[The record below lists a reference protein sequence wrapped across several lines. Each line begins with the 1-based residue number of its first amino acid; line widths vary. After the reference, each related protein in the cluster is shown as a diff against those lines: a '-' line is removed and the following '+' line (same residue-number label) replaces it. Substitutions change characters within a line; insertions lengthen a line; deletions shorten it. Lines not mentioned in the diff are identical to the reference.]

1 MSNAVHALLSAP
13 PDGTLVSGGSG
24 LPSSVTSQGSTLV
37 STSILPIASIV
48 VEILALFV
56 GVAIVGLFI
65 IIVVANRAEPDATG
79 HRPQS
84 VYFFAVSFVTLVTTI
99 IGSIVVVFSVVEL
112 IGRHSSGIGN
122 AIARAVVIGGLIT
135 LMSGVLLR
143 THLKRGVALVGPDAS
158 SPSRRVAQ
166 SYVSAVAFLSIL
178 ILLVVSILTAYLL
191 FALGGPGVFGS
202 FGGRT
207 EALRDLVDAVYI
219 GVVAGTVL
227 LTHRNLVTPGLR
239 FFGGGDGSRGSRGA
253 RGRHASA
260 DATAPSTA
268 GTLPPVTLPP
278 VTLPPVTP
286 PSAAPPFSSPS

>member
-1 MSNAVHALLSAP
+1 MFNGVHALLSAP
-13 PDGTLVSGGSG
+13 PDGTLVSGGYT
-24 LPSSVTSQGSTLV
+24 SSV

-99 IGSIVVVFSVVEL
+99 VGSIVVVFSLVEL
-112 IGRHSSGIGN
+112 IGHHSSGIGN
-122 AIARAVVIGGLIT
+122 ATARAVVIGGLIT

-143 THLKRGVALVGPDAS
+143 IHLRRGVALVGPDSS

-166 SYVSAVAFLSIL
+166 SYVSAVSFLAVL
-178 ILLVVSILTAYLL
+178 ILLVVSILTVYLL

-207 EALRDLVDAVYI
+207 SALRVLVDAVYI
-219 GVVAGTVL
+219 GFVAGTVL
-227 LTHRNLVTPGLR
+227 LTHRNLVTPGLQ
-239 FFGGGDGSRGSRGA
+239 FFGAGNGSRGPRGGRPP
-253 RGRHASA
+253 RGRHASG
-260 DATAPSTA
+260 DATSTSTSTPTGPLTA
-268 GTLPPVTLPP
+268 ATLPP
-278 VTLPPVTP
+278 
-286 PSAAPPFSSPS
+286 SAPPPPPQASPLSYGPPA